1 MSARGNSADDDTVN
15 IVFTEKFEFPFD
27 VGHLVLL

>member
-15 IVFTEKFEFPFD
+15 VVFSEKFEFLLD
-27 VGHLVLL
+27 VGHFVLL